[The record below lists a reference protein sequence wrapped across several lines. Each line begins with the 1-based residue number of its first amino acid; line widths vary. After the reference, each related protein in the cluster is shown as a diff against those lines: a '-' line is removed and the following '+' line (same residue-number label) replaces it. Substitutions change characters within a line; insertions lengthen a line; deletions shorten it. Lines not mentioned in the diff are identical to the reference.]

1 MLGPQPWILKRQAL
15 VELTFFV
22 SVVGTEQIKTLQ
34 LPDGTRAPAL
44 LKQGDLMVSRNDM
57 CSNPKFTQHKRKSVR
72 ISASP
77 TEMTIEDIWGSLVNM
92 YFCTEVEKC
101 EWMAGGTDRHK

>member
-15 VELTFFV
+15 VELMFFV
-22 SVVGTEQIKTLQ
+22 SVVDTEQIKTLQ

-57 CSNPKFTQHKRKSVR
+57 CSNPKFTQHKRS
-72 ISASP
+72 
-77 TEMTIEDIWGSLVNM
+77 T
-92 YFCTEVEKC
+92 
-101 EWMAGGTDRHK
+101 